1 MRQIRVLVVED
12 SLVFREL
19 LVQNLNQDPALTV
32 VATASDPF
40 EARDA
45 IIAHRPD
52 VMTLDLE
59 LPHMNGIEFLR
70 KLMPQY
76 PISTVVIAKAEL
88 EEEAYEAGAR
98 QFVAF
103 DDVGIGDYTP
113 LSKAGIPYLLHQA
126 IYPGIEKRSYGKLEN
141 PKGWGQNIIAM
152 GASTGGTEALHQV
165 IRELRRDIPGIVMV
179 QHMPIGFTG
188 MYAERLNQECE
199 VAVKEAQSGDIV
211 RQGQVL
217 LAPGDKQMRLV
228 KVNGVYQVECKS
240 GPKVSGHC
248 PSVDVLFESVAKV
261 AGKDAIGV
269 IMTGMGRDGAKG
281 LLEMRQKGAVTIGQ
295 DEKTSV
301 VYGMPKEAYEIGA
314 VTYQVP
320 LGQIAQKLYYILGRN
335 RKAGNEV

>member
-1 MRQIRVLVVED
+1 MSGIT
-12 SLVFREL
+12 F
-19 LVQNLNQDPALTV
+19 
-32 VATASDPF
+32 
-40 EARDA
+40 
-45 IIAHRPD
+45 
-52 VMTLDLE
+52 LE
-59 LPHMNGIEFLR
+59 R
-70 KLMPQY
+70 LMPQY